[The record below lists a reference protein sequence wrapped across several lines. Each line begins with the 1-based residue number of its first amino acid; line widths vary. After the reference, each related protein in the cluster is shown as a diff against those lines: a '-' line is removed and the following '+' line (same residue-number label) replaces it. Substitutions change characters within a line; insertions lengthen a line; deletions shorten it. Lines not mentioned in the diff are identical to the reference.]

1 MGKKPELKCSFT
13 IRLCVYVVQGTH
25 VWKNKGWEYST
36 YMALIGAP
44 LILYLGL
51 TNVPETD
58 SEVFAR
64 CATTPSAYLLHG
76 QCANIVVCTV
86 NCYYRNEAYALR
98 KGSEQFEIVKRVS
111 GPISSRYTYEKVRC
125 VAVHCLCLMVVSSAI
140 LMVLSFF
147 VCSLSRRSANDHRSR
162 RAIETERRRAEGL
175 RCYMASDRTKRKRE
189 ESVW

>member
-1 MGKKPELKCSFT
+1 MQVLTRSLRTAALSARGARQMGSGAHKAHVHMPETAMLT
-13 IRLCVYVVQGTH
+13 NNGTH

-64 CATTPSAYLLHG
+64 
-76 QCANIVVCTV
+76 
-86 NCYYRNEAYALR
+86 NEAYALR

-111 GPISSRYTYEKVRC
+111 GPISSRYTYEKSEIGERP
-125 VAVHCLCLMVVSSAI
+125 
-140 LMVLSFF
+140 
-147 VCSLSRRSANDHRSR
+147 SLA
-162 RAIETERRRAEGL
+162 
-175 RCYMASDRTKRKRE
+175 
-189 ESVW
+189 